1 MRYRIDFSY
10 DGTNY
15 NGYQLQP
22 NLRTVQNELEKAAS
36 YLNRQNYTSVQ
47 SSGRTDKGVHALNQ
61 VAHFDMDVQIP
72 LEKIK
77 RGLNSN
83 LPNDIHIIK
92 VMKVSNNFH
101 ARFSVKKKEYIYR
114 INTGEYNPMMRNYI
128 YQYNRELDIS
138 KMREAILYF
147 EGTHDFTS
155 FVSSEDE
162 REDKVRT
169 IYKTNIKEKNEII
182 EISFQADGFM
192 KYQVRNMVGILIE
205 IGNGKKIISDVEMIL
220 KRKDRKISIKTAP
233 AEGLYLKKVWY

>member
-10 DGTNY
+10 DGTNF

-22 NLRTVQNELEKAAS
+22 NLRTVQGELERAAS
-36 YLNRQNYTSVQ
+36 YLNRQTYTSVQ

-61 VAHFDMDVQIP
+61 VAHFD
-72 LEKIK
+72 LEINTTLDKIK

-83 LPNDIHIIK
+83 LPEDIHVIK
-92 VMKVSNNFH
+92 VSKVSDDFH
-101 ARFSVKKKEYIYR
+101 ARFSAKKKEYVYR
-114 INTGEYNPMMRNYI
+114 INVGEYNPMDRNYI
-128 YQYNRELDIS
+128 YQYNRPLDIN
-138 KMREAILYF
+138 KMKEAIKYF

-162 REDKVRT
+162 RENKVRT
-169 IYKTNIKEKNEII
+169 IIKTDIKEKKDII

-192 KYQVRNMVGILIE
+192 KYQVRNMVGLLIA
-205 IGNGKKIISDVEMIL
+205 IGNNKKEVSDVNKII
-220 KRKDRKISIKTAP
+220 KAKDRTKSVKTAA

>member
-22 NLRTVQNELEKAAS
+22 NLRTVQNELEKAVS
-36 YLNRQNYTSVQ
+36 YLNRKTYTTVQ
-47 SSGRTDKGVHALNQ
+47 SSGRTDKGVHAINQ
-61 VAHFDMDVQIP
+61 VAHFDMNVEIS

-83 LPNDIHIIK
+83 LPDDIHIIS
-92 VMKVSNNFH
+92 VMKVTNSFH
-101 ARFSVKKKEYIYR
+101 ARFSVRKKEYIYR
-114 INTGEYNPMMRNYI
+114 INTSEYNPMMRNYI
-128 YQYNRELDIS
+128 YQYNRSLNIE
-138 KMREAILYF
+138 KMKEAITYL
-147 EGTHDFTS
+147 EGKHDFTS

-162 REDKVRT
+162 REDKIRT
-169 IYKTNIKEKNEII
+169 IYKTSIKEKKGII

-205 IGNGKKIISDVEMIL
+205 IGSGKKDISDVKKIL
-220 KRKDRKISIKTAP
+220 ERKDRKVSIKTAP